1 MQNKNIIIFDLD
13 NTLSESRS
21 CIDAEMAELI
31 CALLDKVF
39 VGVISGASFSYFD
52 KQLLSQLSCKEKFD
66 KLFILSTSGAELWT
80 YKENKSRTFP
90 EILREKVRDKWDVV
104 YKNSM
109 PENLKKKAIDTVAHA
124 AGLTDDDVKTY
135 IDDRGTQITYARM
148 GASKS
153 MEEKKRYDPDQSKRR
168 KLISEIK
175 DLLPEFSLR
184 IGGTS
189 SIDITLKGID
199 KAFGIKSLFSFIK
212 IDPRD
217 SVFVG
222 DALYEGG
229 NDESVKD
236 IEGVRVIETSGPE
249 HTKDI
254 IRKLMKNYE

>member
-1 MQNKNIIIFDLD
+1 MNVNNIKIAMFDLD

-31 CALLDKVF
+31 CALLDKMSVA
-39 VGVISGASFSYFD
+39 VISGASFSYFD
-52 KQLLSQLSCKEKFD
+52 KQLLSQLSCNIKFNQ
-66 KLFILSTSGAELWT
+66 LFILPTSGAELWT
-80 YKENKSRTFP
+80 YKENKWNT
-90 EILREKVRDKWDVV
+90 IYRDV
-104 YKNSM
+104 M
-109 PENLKKKAIDTVAHA
+109 PDDLKRKAIDTVMHVASP
-124 AGLTDDDVKTY
+124 TDQDVEKH

-199 KAFGIKSLFSFIK
+199 KSFGIKRLFSFIGM
-212 IDPRD
+212 DPHNA
-217 SVFVG
+217 VFIG
-222 DALYEGG
+222 DALYDGG
-229 NDESVKD
+229 NDESVKN
-236 IEGVRVIETSGPE
+236 IEGVRIIETSGPK
-249 HTKDI
+249 HTKNLIKGLIKDH
-254 IRKLMKNYE
+254 E